1 MMETAHLSRYNNIES
16 PCDATDSQD
25 FLTGDVYLQISLQL
39 QFDETVGFTA
49 KALRKQ
55 RQFSPT
61 SKELRWLACRIYE
74 ARRTREKHL
83 EPKLFG
89 EPAWDKLLALFH
101 MPARGEMLS
110 VTGLCHASGVALTT
124 ALRWQQILRDENLI
138 ERGPSGTDARRQIV
152 RLTPKGRTLMSD
164 YLTRLYSFDSPMPPL
179 S

>member
-138 ERGPSGTDARRQIV
+138 ERGSEWDGRQAPNRPPHSQRPNPDV
-152 RLTPKGRTLMSD
+152 RLS
-164 YLTRLYSFDSPMPPL
+164 YSLVFLRQPNAPA
-179 S
+179 